1 VACDIVDL
9 RIGAALGERRSRA
22 LEDPLAI
29 TAGIGAQRA
38 MSFAGSGGLCGSH
51 KNFIRIA

>member
-1 VACDIVDL
+1 VTLRILYRSSSRADIVDL

-29 TAGIGAQRA
+29 AASIGA
-38 MSFAGSGGLCGSH
+38 AGAL
-51 KNFIRIA
+51 FLR